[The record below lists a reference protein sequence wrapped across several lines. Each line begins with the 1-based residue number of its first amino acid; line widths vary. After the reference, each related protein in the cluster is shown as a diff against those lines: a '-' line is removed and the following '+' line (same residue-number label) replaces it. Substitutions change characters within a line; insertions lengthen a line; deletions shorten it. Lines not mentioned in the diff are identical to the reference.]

1 MKQLTSVFL
10 AVALAGIFIP
20 RGAVESSAARA
31 SRDAMESR
39 QQASSPNPPQI
50 PPEATP
56 PPAQQPTK
64 PTTQQPAPSAPP
76 VAAPQQKQKGAI
88 RVQTDLVS
96 ILANVLNA
104 NNEPVIGLDESAF
117 TLTEEGVAQKI
128 VRFEPQTNRPL
139 DLALMVDMSGTAQIE
154 LKIEK
159 DAAEHFV
166 NEIVRPGDKLSF
178 FSFTSDVNQLSNYT
192 DNIKSLEESIRR
204 AEPGA
209 DMGTSIYDAL
219 VLGSQTLRRQGSDR
233 RRAIVMITD
242 AGETTSYYKF
252 DDARRA
258 AIASGALLYTI
269 VVRPMKSDAGRN
281 TAGEHAIQT
290 ITDSTG
296 GAMFFPTTVDEI
308 SQNFDLINREL
319 RTQYLLGYY
328 PTPTPPANSLRH
340 VVVKVNTGDTVRFRK
355 TYITGAQ

>member
-1 MKQLTSVFL
+1 MKQLTLAFL
-10 AVALAGIFIP
+10 AVGLAGMLLPGGVSEF
-20 RGAVESSAARA
+20 RKTADDLDSSENR
-31 SRDAMESR
+31 
-39 QQASSPNPPQI
+39 
-50 PPEATP
+50 
-56 PPAQQPTK
+56 QQPT
-64 PTTQQPAPSAPP
+64 TQSAQQ
-76 VAAPQQKQKGAI
+76 QQKQKGAI

-104 NNEPVIGLDESAF
+104 NNEPVIGLDQSAF
-117 TLTEEGVAQKI
+117 DLSEDGVPQKI

-139 DLALMVDMSGTAQIE
+139 DIALMVDVSGTAVIE

-166 NEIVRPGDKLSF
+166 SEVVRPGDKLAI
-178 FSFTSDVNQLSNYT
+178 FSFTSDINQLSNYS
-192 DNIKSLEESIRR
+192 DNIKQLDESIRR
-204 AEPGA
+204 ADPGA

-219 VLGSQTLRRQGSDR
+219 VLASQTLKRQGSDR
-233 RRAIVMITD
+233 RRAIVLITD

-296 GAMFFPTTVDEI
+296 GAMFYPTTVDEI

-328 PTPTPPANSLRH
+328 PTPTPPTNSLRH
-340 VVVKVNTGDTVRFRK
+340 VVVKVNTGDTVRYRK
-355 TYITGAQ
+355 TYITGP

>member
-10 AVALAGIFIP
+10 AVGLAGMFFPGAIP
-20 RGAVESSAARA
+20 DSDAECGT
-31 SRDAMESR
+31 RDAMESR
-39 QQASSPNPPQI
+39 QQATPQNT
-50 PPEATP
+50 PQATQ
-56 PPAQQPTK
+56 PPAQ
-64 PTTQQPAPSAPP
+64 
-76 VAAPQQKQKGAI
+76 QQKQKGTI
-88 RVQTDLVS
+88 RVQTDLVN

-104 NNEPVIGLDESAF
+104 NNEPVIGLDQSAF
-117 TLTEEGVAQKI
+117 TLAEDGVEQKI

-159 DAAEHFV
+159 DAATHFV
-166 NEIVRPGDKLSF
+166 DEIVRPGDKLSF
-178 FSFTSDVNQLSNYT
+178 FSFTSDINQLSNYT
-192 DNIKSLEESIRR
+192 DNVKSLEDAIRR

-219 VLGSQTLRRQGSDR
+219 VLGSQTLKRQGSDR

-252 DDARRA
+252 DEARRA

-308 SQNFDLINREL
+308 SRNFDLINREL

-340 VVVKVNTGDTVRFRK
+340 VVVKVSTGDTVRYRK